1 MHIINDFD
9 VREFQSINS
18 ACTDFL
24 ESVPGA
30 NGRWNPTVR
39 S

>member
-1 MHIINDFD
+1 MILMLE
-9 VREFQSINS
+9 VQSINS
-18 ACTDFL
+18 ARTDFL

>member
-1 MHIINDFD
+1 MRINNEFD
-9 VREFQSINS
+9 VSGKSINF
-18 ACTDFL
+18 ACMDFL
-24 ESVPGA
+24 ESVFGA